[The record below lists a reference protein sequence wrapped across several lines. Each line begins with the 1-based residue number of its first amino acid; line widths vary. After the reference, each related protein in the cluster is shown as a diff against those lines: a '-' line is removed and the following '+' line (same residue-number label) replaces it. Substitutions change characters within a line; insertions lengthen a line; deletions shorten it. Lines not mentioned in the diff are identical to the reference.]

1 MKVLVLGAGGLIGH
15 KLFQILGADSD
26 IDVSAA
32 LHHHS
37 DEPLFNGLNVFSD
50 IDVLEF
56 DRLTQLV
63 CDLKV
68 EVILNCVGITKRNPD
83 INNMELAIATNALFP
98 HRLANWARKSKTR
111 VIHFSTDCVFDGTSG
126 PYTEHCVTTAVDTY
140 GKTKALGE
148 IDYPHTLTIR
158 SSFIGR
164 EIKAKTELLEWALSN
179 RGKKIRGY
187 GRAFYSGVSTIC
199 MARVIRKIITDHQ
212 DLTGIYQLAT
222 DTPISKLQL
231 LKQINQSF
239 RLDLEIETD
248 CSFETRPTLDGARL
262 KKAMNL
268 TIPNWKQ
275 MLDELAS
282 DSYYDDAL
290 EQVVG

>member
-15 KLFQILGADSD
+15 KLFQILGTDM
-26 IDVSAA
+26 DVYAA
-32 LHHHS
+32 LHHHCN
-37 DEPLFNGLNVFSD
+37 EPMFNSLNVFND
-50 IDVLEF
+50 INVLDF
-56 DRLTQLV
+56 DRLTQLM
-63 CDLKV
+63 CELKV

-83 INNMELAIATNALFP
+83 INNLELAIATNALFP
-98 HRLANWARKSKTR
+98 HRLANWARSSKVR
-111 VIHFSTDCVFDGTSG
+111 VIHFSTDCVFDGASG
-126 PYTEHCVTTAVDTY
+126 PYTEHCATTAVDTY

-164 EIKAKTELLEWALSN
+164 ELKAKTELLEWALSN
-179 RGKKIRGY
+179 RGKAIKGY
-187 GRAFYSGVSTIC
+187 DRAYYSGVSTIC
-199 MARVIRKIITDHQ
+199 MARVIKKIITDHQ
-212 DLTGIYQLAT
+212 DLAGIYQLAT

-239 RLDLEIETD
+239 QLNLEIETD
-248 CSFETRPTLDGARL
+248 SAFETRPTLDGARL
-262 KKAMNL
+262 KAAMNL
-268 TIPNWKQ
+268 AIPGWKQ

-282 DSYYDDAL
+282 EKYYDDAL